1 MKGIYFLMAKE
12 QTTSMQ
18 IVTRED
24 ENVSRGGSRGL
35 SDKVELVTKTLNIDK
50 LKQSWTKFVSGL
62 QSMVDAEL
70 DETSPFQLNE
80 IQFSA
85 EITASGEF
93 KLLGT
98 GVGVQGSSTITFV
111 LQRRTPEK

>member
-1 MKGIYFLMAKE
+1 MQKDKTAG
-12 QTTSMQ
+12 MQ
-18 IVTRED
+18 IVTREE
-24 ENVSRGGSRGL
+24 ENLSRGSRGGF
-35 SDKVELVTKTLNIDK
+35 SDKVELVTKTLDINQ
-50 LKQSWTKFVSGL
+50 LKQNFTQFVSSL
-62 QSMVDAEL
+62 QSMIDTEI
-70 DETSPFQLNE
+70 DKTSPFQLNE

-111 LQRRTPEK
+111 LQRKEPEK

>member
-1 MKGIYFLMAKE
+1 MPKDKAA
-12 QTTSMQ
+12 SMQ

-24 ENVSRGGSRGL
+24 ENRSRGTRGFT
-35 SDKVELVTKTLNIDK
+35 DRVELVTNTLDIDQ
-50 LKQSWTKFVSGL
+50 LKQNFTRFVSGL
-62 QSMVDAEL
+62 QSMIDTNM

-98 GVGVQGSSTITFV
+98 GVGVQGSSSITFV
-111 LQRRTPEK
+111 LQRKVTEK

>member
-1 MKGIYFLMAKE
+1 MKGAYFFMPKDKPA
-12 QTTSMQ
+12 SMQ

-24 ENVSRGGSRGL
+24 ENLSRGSRGL
-35 SDKVELVTKTLNIDK
+35 SDKVELVTKAFDINQI
-50 LKQSWTKFVSGL
+50 KQSWTKFVSGL
-62 QSMVDAEL
+62 QEMMDAET
-70 DETSPFQLNE
+70 DETGPFQLNE

-98 GVGVQGSSTITFV
+98 GVGIGGSSAITFV
-111 LQRRTPEK
+111 LQRKTLEK